1 MRRDDP
7 WDRASLDM
15 NVRPNKVV
23 RDISQKDLMVPAGA
37 GNLKLFL
44 LCMAC
49 AVMLSVIGLWTLL
62 MLFELSGF
70 GPGRWL
76 LPIVGIA
83 ALVGGL
89 ALFAWSISDFRR
101 WRAYGESI

>member
-1 MRRDDP
+1 MAREDP
-7 WDRASLDM
+7 WDRASLDY
-15 NVRPNKVV
+15 NVRPDKIV
-23 RDISQKDLMVPAGA
+23 RDISRQDLMIPVGA
-37 GNLKLFL
+37 GNVRLFL

-49 AVMLSVIGLWTLL
+49 GLMLSVIGLWTLL

-83 ALVGGL
+83 AVGGGL
-89 ALFAWSISDFRR
+89 GLFVWSIFDFRR
-101 WRAYGESI
+101 WRVYGESI